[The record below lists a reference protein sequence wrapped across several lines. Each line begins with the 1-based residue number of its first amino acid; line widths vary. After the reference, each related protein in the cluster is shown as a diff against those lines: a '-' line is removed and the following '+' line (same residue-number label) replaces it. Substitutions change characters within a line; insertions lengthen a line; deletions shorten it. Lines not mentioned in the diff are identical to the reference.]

1 VKNFFSFQRLISAAK
16 KRKYGW
22 GKHEKR
28 KKSSRRA
35 VELRPFSTR
44 IALDRLKSNSVVIA
58 GGGSGVRRDR
68 GFPGGRGFQAGGK
81 HVLLAASTSAH
92 MTSRHVTLHQCGKSE
107 KAGWQG
113 DSEILYRIKNQ
124 NSLRTL

>member
-58 GGGSGVRRDR
+58 GGAAGAAGGSRVPR
-68 GFPGGRGFQAGGK
+68 GEGLPGGRKTCPVSRK
-81 HVLLAASTSAH
+81 HERTHDV
-92 MTSRHVTLHQCGKSE
+92 TSRHIASVREVRESRE
-107 KAGWQG
+107 QG